1 MCKLSSMRAM
11 RFFVLVLLIQ
21 VSIHSQETQMK
32 KKLHDSIFLLIRWYK
47 STSKTFV
54 SMVKNSQKLPL
65 TLHFSEVL
73 QEIDYE
79 LFSTT
84 PLPFFTVQRL
94 FGLFLVK
101 VVDCEN

>member
-1 MCKLSSMRAM
+1 
-11 RFFVLVLLIQ
+11 
-21 VSIHSQETQMK
+21 
-32 KKLHDSIFLLIRWYK
+32 
-47 STSKTFV
+47 
-54 SMVKNSQKLPL
+54 MVKNSQKLPL

-79 LFSTT
+79 LFSAT
-84 PLPFFTVQRL
+84 PFFTVQQF

>member
-1 MCKLSSMRAM
+1 
-11 RFFVLVLLIQ
+11 
-21 VSIHSQETQMK
+21 
-32 KKLHDSIFLLIRWYK
+32 
-47 STSKTFV
+47 
-54 SMVKNSQKLPL
+54 MVKNSQKLPW

-84 PLPFFTVQRL
+84 PLPFFTVQQF